1 MMALVVIA
9 HGFVE
14 RTVDHRTSRGVIN
27 GLLFGLGAIGAMQ
40 SSAVIGFGII
50 LDSRCVIVA
59 TAGAFGGP
67 LAAVIATAIAGTFR
81 LLMGGAGAPVGI
93 AGIFIAGAVG
103 LAWHYRYDVS
113 RGIGLRHLA
122 VLAILTSLHVLT
134 FLWLPVD
141 DPVTLTLE
149 SAAMLVPLYLFGT
162 IVMGSMMAR
171 EVRLITRQR
180 ELEAE
185 TLSDPLTGLANRRA
199 LNAVLADALVTA
211 HRRGTGLVLM
221 VIDIDHFKRVND
233 TLGHAVGDEVLCAVA
248 RLLQPGMR
256 RVDLVCRQ
264 GGEEFCIL
272 LPNTKLPTG
281 RRISERIRK
290 LIRSVDIPAGETS
303 LHISVSIGIV
313 EAEPYSTPDSLYAAA
328 DTALYMAK
336 RSGRDRVCVGHDE
349 GSAEA
354 ALLPGALAPLGQSYG
369 IPVSARVPAGPA
381 TS

>member
-1 MMALVVIA
+1 MALVVIT

-14 RTVDHRTSRGVIN
+14 RTVDHRRWRGVIN

-40 SSAVIGFGII
+40 TSAVIGFGII

-59 TAGAFGGP
+59 AAGAFGGP
-67 LAAVIATAIAGTFR
+67 IAAVIATALAEAFR
-81 LLMGGAGAPVGI
+81 FFMGGSGAYVGM
-93 AGIFIAGAVG
+93 AGILISGVVG

-113 RGIGLRHLA
+113 HGVKVGHLA
-122 VLAILTSLHVLT
+122 ALALLTSLHVLT
-134 FLWLPVD
+134 FLWLPVA
-141 DPVTLTLE
+141 DPIALTLK
-149 SAAMLVPLYLFGT
+149 SAATLIPLYLFGT

-171 EVRLITRQR
+171 EIRLITRQR

-199 LNAVLADALVTA
+199 MNAVLAEALATA

-233 TLGHAVGDEVLCAVA
+233 TLGHAVGDDVLRSVA

-256 RVDLVCRQ
+256 RVDLVCRH

-281 RRISERIRK
+281 RRIAERIRK
-290 LIRSVDIPAGETS
+290 LIRAVEIPAGETS
-303 LHISVSIGIV
+303 LHITVSIGLA
-313 EAEPYSTPDSLYAAA
+313 EAETHSTAASLYSAA
-328 DTALYMAK
+328 DAALYMAK
-336 RSGRDRVCVGHDE
+336 RSGRDRVCIGHDD
-349 GSAEA
+349 GSEEA
-354 ALLPGALAPLGQSYG
+354 ALVPDVLAPLAQSYSLSG
-369 IPVSARVPAGPA
+369 PAAVPAGPPVR
-381 TS
+381 